1 MRAWMSKLFLHG
13 SPDHEE
19 LYQMARKEKIAV
31 ILAAH
36 GEAESSRFMEN
47 YRVTR
52 HTLAHASKVMPIPGL
67 LQKAISVSSSLKKVL
82 RSGSD
87 AQGSPH
93 NRITREQVEALQHG
107 LNLSPLSGIYDFEV
121 HAAFSVSPPY
131 VEHILEETRS
141 SAGQVVVSMA
151 PVDNTLSCGQ
161 LCAYLA
167 SSRTPSELGTI
178 KVLSRFWSDE
188 RLYAL
193 YCDHLFE
200 SNGDSRPAQQSPAV
214 DGERIL
220 ILLFHG
226 TLVKDLKGKP
236 PLFRTGEA
244 ESRIF
249 AERLQKVILNDC
261 RNPYQRVMVAYLNH
275 NVGGEWTKPSFEE
288 VCTSLSRDSAL
299 CVDLF
304 GCGYF
309 ADGNETIHRAEEVG
323 RNSSVR
329 QATSF
334 PCINTAPGFTA
345 WLTLKVTDAARQ
357 IMSLR

>member
-1 MRAWMSKLFLHG
+1 MSKLFLHG

-19 LYQMARKEKIAV
+19 LYRMLLKEKIAV
-31 ILAAH
+31 VLAAH
-36 GEAESSRFMEN
+36 GEAESSRFVEN

-52 HTLAHASKVMPIPGL
+52 HTLAHASRVMPIPGL
-67 LQKAISVSSSLKKVL
+67 LQRAIAVSSSLKKVI
-82 RSGSD
+82 RSRSD

-121 HAAFSVSPPY
+121 HAAFAVSPPY
-131 VEHILEETRS
+131 VEHILEQTRS
-141 SAGQVVVSMA
+141 CAGQVVVSMA

-167 SSRTPSELGTI
+167 SSRTSSELGTI

-188 RLYAL
+188 GLYAL

-200 SNGDSRPAQQSPAV
+200 SNCRNSVAQASPVV
-214 DGERIL
+214 DEKRIL

-226 TLVKDLKGKP
+226 TLVKDLKGDP

-249 AERLQKVILNDC
+249 AERLQKVILNDP
-261 RNPYQRVMVAYLNH
+261 RNPYRRVMVAYLNH
-275 NVGGEWTKPSFEE
+275 NVGGEWTRPSFEE
-288 VCTSLSRDSAL
+288 ICTTLSRESAL

-309 ADGNETIHRAEEVG
+309 ADGNETIHRAEEL
-323 RNSSVR
+323 RRFSSVQ
-329 QATSF
+329 QATSL
-334 PCINTAPGFTA
+334 PCINTAPDFTS
-345 WLTLKVTDAARQ
+345 WLTRKVTDAASQ